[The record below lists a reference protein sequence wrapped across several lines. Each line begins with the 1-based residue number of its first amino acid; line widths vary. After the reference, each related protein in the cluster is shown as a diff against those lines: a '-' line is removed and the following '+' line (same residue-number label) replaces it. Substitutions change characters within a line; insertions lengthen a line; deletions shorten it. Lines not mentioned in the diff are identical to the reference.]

1 LRRRVCVG
9 ERSAAVAFVR
19 HTRSDQAASDFAQ
32 QVLSQRTGTAEA
44 KALKFDE
51 VFGEAA
57 HGDLSVARGP
67 KRPSGVACDEAF
79 SCDESI
85 GERLS
90 ETNQPLLN
98 LA

>member
-1 LRRRVCVG
+1 MRNVCVG
-9 ERSAAVAFVR
+9 ERSAAVALVGDAR
-19 HTRSDQAASDFAQ
+19 RDQVAGDFAQ
-32 QVLSQRTGTAEA
+32 QVLGQRTGTTKA

-67 KRPSGVACDEAF
+67 KRPSGVAWYEAF